1 MKRLDNQAAE
11 IRFDGRVAV
20 VTGAGRALGRA
31 HAMLLAARGAKV
43 VVNDFGGG
51 PDGAGGDTSVAQTV
65 VAEIV
70 ARGGEAVANTG
81 DVSNQSDAHAMVAAA
96 IDNYGRVDIVIN
108 NAGIMTVHDFAS
120 LPVEVLWRHLEVHVV
135 GAFNVTQQ
143 AWPHFVDQQYGRVV
157 MTISTG
163 VFGVA
168 ETVHYSCAK
177 AGVIGLTRSLA
188 VAGKDHG
195 IMVNALS
202 PSAYSRL
209 FSDPGLREFATPP
222 ADTAKEGRGEPETV
236 VPVAAFLAHE
246 SCPVTGEMFSSTGT
260 NVGRIILAATP
271 GRTQE
276 NMTPEAVRDNWD
288 TIYAVKDMAF
298 PASTREAVDLR
309 RKWSL

>member
-1 MKRLDNQAAE
+1 MSDAQ
-11 IRFDGRVAV
+11 IRFDGRVAI

-31 HAMLLAARGAKV
+31 HAMLLAERGAKV
-43 VVNDFGGG
+43 IVNDFGGR
-51 PDGAGGDTSVAQTV
+51 PDGGGGDTSVAQTV

-70 ARGGEAVANTG
+70 ARGGEAAANTG
-81 DVSNQSDAHAMVAAA
+81 DVSNQSDARGMVAAA

-108 NAGIMTVHDFAS
+108 NAGIMTVNDFAS
-120 LPVEVLWRHLEVHVV
+120 LPLEALRRQLEVHIV

-143 AWPHFVDQQYGRVV
+143 AWPHFVNQQYGRVV

-163 VFGVA
+163 IFGAA
-168 ETVHYSCAK
+168 EVVHYSSAK

-188 VAGKDHG
+188 VAGKAHG

-209 FSDPGLREFATPP
+209 FSDPGLREFATPQ
-222 ADTAKEGRGEPETV
+222 ADNEKEGRGAPETV

-260 NVGRIILAATP
+260 NVARIVLAATR
-271 GRTQE
+271 GHTQQ
-276 NMTPEAVRDNWD
+276 NMTLEAIRDNWK

-298 PASTREAVDLR
+298 PASTKEALELR

>member
-1 MKRLDNQAAE
+1 MSDTE

-31 HAMLLAARGAKV
+31 HAMLLAERGAKV

-51 PDGAGGDTSVAQTV
+51 VDGAGGDTSVAQAV

-81 DVSNQSDAHAMVAAA
+81 DVSKQSDAQAMVAAA

-108 NAGIMTVHDFAS
+108 NAGILTVSDFAS
-120 LPVEVLWRHLEVHVV
+120 LSLEALRRHLEVHVV

-163 VFGVA
+163 VFGAA
-168 ETVHYSCAK
+168 EVVHYCSAK
-177 AGVIGLTRSLA
+177 AGVIGLTRGLA
-188 VAGKDHG
+188 LAGKDHG

-202 PSAYSRL
+202 PSAYSRM
-209 FSDPGLREFATPP
+209 FSDPGLRAFATPA
-222 ADTAKEGRGEPETV
+222 ADTATEGRGDPETV

-271 GRTQE
+271 GHTQE
-276 NMTPEAVRDNWD
+276 NMTPEAIRDNWD
-288 TIYAVKDMAF
+288 TIYAVKDLAF
-298 PASTREAVDLR
+298 PASAREVLDLR

>member
-1 MKRLDNQAAE
+1 MTSE
-11 IRFDGRVAV
+11 IRFDGGVAI

-31 HAMLLAARGAKV
+31 HAMLLADRGAKV
-43 VVNDFGGG
+43 VVNDFGGRQ
-51 PDGAGGDTSVAQTV
+51 DGGGGDTSVAESV

-70 ARGGEAVANTG
+70 ARGGEAVADTG
-81 DVSNQSDAHAMVAAA
+81 DVSNQSDAQARGAAA
-96 IDNYGRVDIVIN
+96 IGNFGRVDIVIN
-108 NAGIMTVHDFAS
+108 NAGIFTVDDFES
-120 LPVEVLWRHLEVHVV
+120 LTLDALQRELAVHIV

-143 AWPHFVDQQYGRVV
+143 AWPHFVEQQYGRVV

-163 VFGVA
+163 VFGGA
-168 ETVHYSCAK
+168 EIVHYSSAK

-188 VAGKDHG
+188 AAGRDHG

-209 FSDPGLREFATPP
+209 FNDPGLRVTATPL
-222 ADTAKEGRGEPETV
+222 AGTKEGRGEPETV

-246 SCPVTGEMFSSTGT
+246 SCPVTGEMFTSSGT
-260 NVGRIILAATP
+260 NVGRIILAATH

-288 TIYAVKDMAF
+288 TIYSVKDMAF

>member
-1 MKRLDNQAAE
+1 LVKTSEL
-11 IRFDGRVAV
+11 RFDGRVAI

-31 HAMLLAARGAKV
+31 HAMLLADRGAKV
-43 VVNDFGGG
+43 VVNDFGGR
-51 PDGAGGDTSVAQTV
+51 PDGGGGDTSVAQSV

-81 DVSNQSDAHAMVAAA
+81 DVSNQSDAQAMVAAA
-96 IDNYGRVDIVIN
+96 IGNYGRVDIVIN
-108 NAGIMTVHDFAS
+108 NAGIFTVDDFES
-120 LPVEVLWRHLEVHVV
+120 LTLDALQRELAVHIV

-163 VFGVA
+163 VFGGA
-168 ETVHYSCAK
+168 ETVHYSSAK

-188 VAGKDHG
+188 VAGRDHG

-209 FSDPGLREFATPP
+209 FSDPGLKQFATS
-222 ADTAKEGRGEPETV
+222 ADTASEGRGEPETV
-236 VPVAAFLAHE
+236 VPVATFLAHE

-271 GRTQE
+271 GHTQE
-276 NMTPEAVRDNWD
+276 NMTVEAIRDNWD
-288 TIYAVKDMAF
+288 TIYAVKDLAL
-298 PASTREAVDLR
+298 PVSTKEALDLR